1 MRALFYLYFFLSR
14 LYRRFHL
21 MLSGLLVNVML
32 ADPRI
37 DRGKRLSFKGLP
49 VFRLL
54 GRNAKLVIG
63 NGCRFNDGNKNN
75 FIGRDRQCL
84 FTVGDSALIKIG
96 DNVGMS
102 STAIVARDRI
112 IIGNNVRIGG
122 NVVIYD
128 TDFHSLNLEERLAR
142 VDCGIKTAPVII
154 EDNVFIG
161 AHSTILKGVTIGVNS
176 VIGAC
181 SVVTKDVPANQ
192 IWAGNP
198 ARFIRALD

>member
-1 MRALFYLYFFLSR
+1 
-14 LYRRFHL
+14 
-21 MLSGLLVNVML
+21 ML

-37 DRGKRLSFKGLP
+37 DKGKRLSFKGFP
-49 VFRLL
+49 VFRL
-54 GRNAKLVIG
+54 GQNAKLEIG

-128 TDFHSLNLEERLAR
+128 TDFHSLNLEERL
-142 VDCGIKTAPVII
+142 
-154 EDNVFIG
+154 
-161 AHSTILKGVTIGVNS
+161 GVNS

-181 SVVTKDVPANQ
+181 SVVTKDIPANQ